1 MRSSH
6 HACKIYFFPTHTSYS
21 AGQVGP
27 VTHFLRDP
35 SAPELINASTLG
47 QALFDYQTFNEWDN
61 LYKVNTSSIFFV
73 SNAFLGLL
81 DSGTQDLASEGFTA
95 SIINITSISGITKL
109 AQRHVCNK
117 DVFSLFTF
125 ES

>member
-1 MRSSH
+1 M
-6 HACKIYFFPTHTSYS
+6 
-21 AGQVGP
+21 GP

-35 SAPELINASTLG
+35 SAPELRSASTLG
-47 QALFDYQTFNEWDN
+47 QSLFDRQTFDEWDN
-61 LYKVNTSSIFFV
+61 LYKINTFSIFFV

-81 DSGTQDLASEGFTA
+81 DRGTQDLASEGFTA

-117 DVFSLFTF
+117 NALSPFAF
-125 ES
+125 ESEI